1 MEGVGGCQDGRETG
15 LHKLPPVGSYKP
27 GKDELNSFFTEG
39 NNESIEEPQR
49 GRLGAI
55 KHKTEGFKKNTES
68 DFYLKRNVCMRD
80 RNGDRERHETDR
92 DRETES

>member
-1 MEGVGGCQDGRETG
+1 MGGGQDGRETG
-15 LHKLPPVGSYKP
+15 LHRLPPVGSYKP

-39 NNESIEEPQR
+39 NNESIQEPQR

-68 DFYLKRNVCMRD
+68 DFYLKRNVCVRD
-80 RNGDRERHETDR
+80 RNGERERH
-92 DRETES
+92 